1 MNLMKFKAVTIG
13 SMLLGS
19 VLMLLSQTRAWAQEN
34 AGQEN
39 IESLAQKSQN
49 PIADI
54 ISVPFQYNA
63 NFNVGPYDRVQ
74 SVINIQPVVPVKLTD
89 DLNLVC
95 RTIIPLIDQ
104 PEFTKDQSIFGLG
117 DIMEEA
123 FLSPSKENKVM
134 WGVGTALSFPTATDS
149 MLGAG
154 KWSAGPAAVL
164 VTTPK
169 PWVIGMIT
177 YNMWSFAGDGNRA
190 DVNQFDIQYFVN
202 YNLPKGWFLSN
213 TSQTIANWGADPGN
227 RWLVPLGGG
236 VGKVFR
242 VGRQPV
248 SVVAAAFYNVVHP
261 DYGPDWQARVTVAL
275 LYPAHPKPKP

>member
-1 MNLMKFKAVTIG
+1 MNPIKYMDLKLG
-13 SMLLGS
+13 SLLLGA
-19 VLMLLSQTRAWAQEN
+19 VLMLFPQTRAWAQEN

-74 SVINIQPVVPVKLTD
+74 SVINIQPVVPIKLTD

-164 VTTPK
+164 VATPK

-177 YNMWSFAGDGNRA
+177 YNMWSFAGDDNRA